1 MTNKRKQKYYFENGL
16 KTRIGVKQIP

>member
-1 MTNKRKQKYYFENGL
+1 MTNKRKQIYYFENGL